1 MKNKILIIGASG
13 SIGLE
18 VAHRLIDKNLHVKI
32 AVRDPEKA
40 KKMNLKNTEFV
51 KFDYFDSDTFDSTFE
66 NVQKLLLVSPPS
78 YFGIQDKVINAIESA
93 IKNEVELIVNISA
106 ISIESELDKP
116 MKAIEEHIKKSGVAH
131 VFIHPN
137 VYMQNFN
144 DLFRDLI
151 ISEEEIAIPA
161 DSAKVSFVD
170 VRDVADVAVQTLLED
185 NLKNN
190 TFNLT
195 GKQALNLHVVSYL
208 FSEALNKEIKYKNIS
223 EDVFEKLLQSANWPT
238 GTITGTLQL
247 CEHIKNGKIDFVT
260 NDIQKILNKEPIK
273 FQQFINDYIDIWK

>member
-1 MKNKILIIGASG
+1 MKDKILIIGASG

-18 VAHRLIDKNLHVKI
+18 VAHKLIDKNLPVKI

-40 KKMNLKNTEFV
+40 QKMNLKNTEFV
-51 KFDYFDSDTFDSTFE
+51 KFDYFNSETFSSTFE

-78 YFGIQDKVINAIESA
+78 YFGIQDNVMNAIDSA
-93 IKNEVELIVNISA
+93 IQNGVELIVNISA

-116 MKAIEEHIKKSGVAH
+116 MKLIEDHIMKSKIPF

-144 DLFRDLI
+144 EIFRDFI
-151 ISEEEIAIPA
+151 VSEEEISIPT

-170 VRDVADVAVQTLLED
+170 VRDVADVAVQALLD
-185 NLKNN
+185 DKLKNN
-190 TFNLT
+190 TYSLT

-208 FSEALNKEIKYKNIS
+208 FSEALGKEIKYKNIS
-223 EDVFEKLLQSANWPT
+223 EDVFEKLLQSANWPS
-238 GTITGTLQL
+238 GTIKGTLQL
-247 CEHIKNGKIDFVT
+247 CSHIKNDEIDFVT
-260 NDIQKILNKEPIK
+260 DDIQKILNKEPIK
-273 FQQFINDYIDIWK
+273 FQQFINDYLYIWK